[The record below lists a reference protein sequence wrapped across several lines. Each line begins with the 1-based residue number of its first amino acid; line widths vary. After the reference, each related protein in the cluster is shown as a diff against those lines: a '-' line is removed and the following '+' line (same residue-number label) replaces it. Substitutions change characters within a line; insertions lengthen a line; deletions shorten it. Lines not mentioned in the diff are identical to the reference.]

1 MRHMSAVRWM
11 AVPIAMVMTMHWA
24 TRAQAQSATQ
34 GTAVVA
40 GSVLADSTE
49 RPIAGAEISLGDS
62 VVARS
67 DEKGEF
73 SIPAVKPGSY
83 TLTIRALGYHP
94 FTTPITVVAG
104 QRFEADLLLGR
115 APQQLAAVAT
125 STDAITRARW
135 RDGFDERRRIGIG
148 HFIDEKVLART
159 PERWAQAIVGLVP
172 GLRVIMYNGRQSF
185 ASTRGVISFR
195 NSPSGDAFDK
205 AQGAPIACYVQIVI
219 DDLVR
224 YASAVGEPLLDITQ
238 IELGSVAA
246 AEYYTPSTVPTRFNR
261 GGNAPCG
268 TLVLWRH
275 RS

>member
-1 MRHMSAVRWM
+1 MRLTLPVRWM
-11 AVPIAMVMTMHWA
+11 VVVMTMLMSAAMRAH
-24 TRAQAQSATQ
+24 AQAAAV

-49 RPIAGAEISLGDS
+49 RPISGAEISLGDS
-62 VVARS
+62 VVGRS
-67 DEKGEF
+67 DANGAF
-73 SIPAVKPGSY
+73 AIPAVKPGAY
-83 TLTIRALGYHP
+83 TLVVRALGYHP

-104 QRFEADLLLGR
+104 QRFEADLLLSR
-115 APQQLAAVAT
+115 APTQLAAVAT
-125 STDAITRARW
+125 NTDAITRARW
-135 RDGFDERRRIGIG
+135 RDGFDERRRTGVG
-148 HFIDEKVLART
+148 HFIDEKTLART
-159 PERWAQAIVGLVP
+159 PERWAQNIVGLVP

-195 NSPSGDAFDK
+195 NAPTGDAFDK
-205 AQGAPIACYVQIVI
+205 AQGAPIACYVQVVI

-246 AEYYTPSTVPTRFNR
+246 AEFYTPSTVPTRFNR

>member
-1 MRHMSAVRWM
+1 M
-11 AVPIAMVMTMHWA
+11 MTMP
-24 TRAQAQSATQ
+24 RANAQTATQ

-40 GSVLADSTE
+40 GSVLTDSTE
-49 RPIAGAEISLGDS
+49 RPIVGAEISLGDS

-73 SIPAVKPGSY
+73 SITAVKPGSY
-83 TLTIRALGYHP
+83 KLVVRAVGYHP
-94 FTTPITVVAG
+94 FTTPVTLVAG
-104 QRFEADLLLGR
+104 QRFEADLLLSR
-115 APQQLAAVAT
+115 APTQLAAVET
-125 STDAITRARW
+125 STDAATRARW

-148 HFIDEKVLART
+148 HFIDEKVMTRT

-172 GLRVIMYNGRQSF
+172 GLRVIMYSGRQSF

-205 AQGAPIACYVQIVI
+205 AQGAPVACYVQIVI

-224 YASAVGEPLLDITQ
+224 YSSAVGEPLLDITQ
-238 IELGSVAA
+238 IELGSIAA
-246 AEYYTPSTVPTRFNR
+246 AEFYTPSTVPTRFNR

-268 TLVLWRH
+268 TLVLWRF
-275 RS
+275 RP